1 VTQTP
6 VTPVTYTLPMAPAS
20 YSWEATDEEIAAR
33 YGVAPES
40 IVRFDLNT
48 SPAPPEIALRVLA
61 AGRFEA
67 PLSEYPPT
75 DYRRLIETAAATYG
89 VEPGELIVGA
99 GADEILDICAKAL
112 LREGDRAVVPVPTY
126 AMYRVVTE
134 QRRATIVPVPRR
146 PAADGWALDT
156 DAIRRAAADAALVWL
171 CDPNNPTGTQEPDG
185 HIEQLLSDLAGDA
198 DAADRQP
205 PMVVV
210 DEAYFEFV
218 SRSVA
223 WLRHRHPNLIVVR
236 TASKAYGL
244 AGLRVGFGIATEGT
258 MRRLAPFRPPGSLAT
273 TSVTVVR
280 EALADGTGLRE
291 NLARVDRER
300 PRLAGALAA
309 LGWKVGPS
317 VTNFLLV
324 DIGTPDRAQRVAEG
338 LLRRGLVPR
347 TFPNGHP
354 LAAALRVTVRTPDEN
369 DALVAAAAEIA
380 AELDE
385 LPGAEQPGRARA

>member
-1 VTQTP
+1 MTQTP
-6 VTPVTYTLPMAPAS
+6 VTPVTYSLPAAPAA

-33 YGVAPES
+33 YGVAPET

-48 SPAPPEIALRVLA
+48 SPAPPEIAQRVLA

-99 GADEILDICAKAL
+99 GADEILDICGKAL
-112 LREGDRAVVPVPTY
+112 LNEGDRAVVPIPTY

-134 QRRATIVPVPRR
+134 QRRAVVVPVPRR
-146 PAADGWALDT
+146 PASEGWALDL
-156 DAIRRAAADAALVWL
+156 DAIRAAAADAALVWL
-171 CDPNNPTGTQEPDG
+171 CDPNNPTATMEPDG
-185 HIEQLLSDLAGDA
+185 HVARLLDGLAADA
-198 DAADRQP
+198 DAANRQP

-218 SRSVA
+218 GRTVIG
-223 WLRHRHPNLIVVR
+223 LRHRHPNVIVVR
-236 TASKAYGL
+236 TASKAYAL
-244 AGLRVGFGIATEGT
+244 AGLRIGFGIATEGT
-258 MRRLAPFRPPGSLAT
+258 IRRLAPFRPPGSLAT

-291 NLARVDRER
+291 NLARVERER
-300 PRLAGALAA
+300 PRLAAA
-309 LGWKVGPS
+309 LGGLGWSVGPS

-324 DIGTPDRAQRVAEG
+324 DFATPERAQAVAEG
-338 LLRRGLVPR
+338 LLRRGIVPR

-354 LAAALRVTVRTPDEN
+354 LAAALRLTVRAADEN
-369 DALVAAAAEIA
+369 DRLVEAAGRIT
-380 AELDE
+380 AELDGV
-385 LPGAEQPGRARA
+385 PA